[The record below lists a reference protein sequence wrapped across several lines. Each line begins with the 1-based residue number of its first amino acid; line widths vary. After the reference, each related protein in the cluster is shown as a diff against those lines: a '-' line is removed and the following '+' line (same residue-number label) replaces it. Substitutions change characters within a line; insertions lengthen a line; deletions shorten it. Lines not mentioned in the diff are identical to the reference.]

1 MTREQRFRLEA
12 GAASALT
19 LVVRWLPRRLVLGLG
34 RALGGVYARFDR
46 RHVAVATENLRHA
59 FPDWDDARRLRT
71 ALGVYRHFG
80 AVILD
85 LLWLQDRSREEILA
99 IVAFAG
105 GEHVEA
111 ALARGRGFIC
121 ATGHIGNWEAHAVG
135 HGYAFATAAVVGRPL
150 DNPALDA
157 RLVRLRSSSGNAVVS
172 KRRALPDILRF
183 LRANK
188 AVAILMDQN
197 VQEDDGIFVT
207 FFGRPAATTPV
218 AAALAAKTGCAVLPG
233 HGVLLPDGRYLV
245 TYEEPVFFESTGD
258 RTADVARLTQ
268 ALTARIE
275 AWIRAHPEQW
285 LWIHR
290 RWKTQPKAGA

>member
-1 MTREQRFRLEA
+1 VTREQRFRLEA

-85 LLWLQDRSREEILA
+85 LLWLQDRSREEILG

-207 FFGRPAATTPV
+207 FLGRGPATPQERGKWNKGIK
-218 AAALAAKTGCAVLPG
+218 ALRDAGVDAD
-233 HGVLLPDGRYLV
+233 GVLMLCH
-245 TYEEPVFFESTGD
+245 
-258 RTADVARLTQ
+258 AARK
-268 ALTARIE
+268 
-275 AWIRAHPEQW
+275 
-285 LWIHR
+285 
-290 RWKTQPKAGA
+290 RWSKGLDINPQSIATNASSLATRVRGAGAGCEVPGCSCLSREP